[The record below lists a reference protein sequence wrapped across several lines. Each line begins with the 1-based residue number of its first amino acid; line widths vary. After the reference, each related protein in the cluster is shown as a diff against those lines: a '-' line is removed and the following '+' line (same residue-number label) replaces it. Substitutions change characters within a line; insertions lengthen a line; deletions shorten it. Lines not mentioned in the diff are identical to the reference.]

1 MTVRDRRWAALAVA
15 VASLAPTGAAMAQ
28 AQGPGTAT
36 SGASQSEQGLS
47 TALYGQAAPTPFTP
61 YLNPYLM
68 QMSPGNPD
76 YLTYMYLNNQRNG
89 GIGSGVIS
97 GTRPAPGVPA
107 GSTRPGQVAAPAQG
121 ATASPMAR
129 NTPYAASRPSVGQN
143 RVTLPL
149 LPPGPGANSGGYFM
163 RGPSGQQGAARYF
176 NRTTPT
182 RNAGR

>member
-15 VASLAPTGAAMAQ
+15 AACLVPAGAATAQ
-28 AQGPGTAT
+28 VQGAGAAT
-36 SGASQSEQGLS
+36 STANQSAQGLS
-47 TALYGQAAPTPFTP
+47 SALFGQAAPTPFTP

-68 QMSPGNPD
+68 QMSPGNQD
-76 YLTYMYLNNQRNG
+76 YLAYMYLNNLRNG

-97 GTRPAPGVPA
+97 GTRPAPGVTA
-107 GSTRPGQVAAPAQG
+107 GSTRPGQEASAQG
-121 ATASPMAR
+121 AAASPVAR
-129 NTPYAASRPSVGQN
+129 NTPYATSRPPVGQN

-149 LPPGPGANSGGYFM
+149 LAPGPGANSGGHFM
-163 RGPSGQQGAARYF
+163 RGPNATQGAGRYF